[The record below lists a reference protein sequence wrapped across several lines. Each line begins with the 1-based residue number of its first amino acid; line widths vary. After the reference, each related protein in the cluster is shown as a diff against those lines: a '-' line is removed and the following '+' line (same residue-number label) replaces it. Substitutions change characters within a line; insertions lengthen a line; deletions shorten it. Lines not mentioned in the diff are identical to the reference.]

1 MQCCENDKLLTIV
14 VPSYNASK
22 YLDFN
27 LQSFLRPSVPEKL
40 EVIVVDDGSTDDT
53 ARIADAYH
61 EKYPDTVKVIHKEN
75 GGHGS
80 GINAGLRA
88 ASGKYFKV
96 VDADDWVDHEAL
108 ERLLDYIAS
117 FDVAD
122 ANTDIDT
129 DIDTDT
135 AQVQVDAKARARD
148 TAVLVPDVIY
158 NNYYWRLTDETK
170 SPEAYERKAEFTEPF
185 SGVEYRKVYD
195 FESIADQCYVK
206 MHNMTIRTEILREHQ
221 IQIDE
226 HCFYVDMEYILY
238 PMPYVRTIAFLPEF
252 LYQYQIGRQGQSMDP
267 AKMQRNAAQYDH
279 VLASIYA
286 YYDTHCKDIK
296 GPNRKKYID
305 RLISRFYASRIKI
318 LLSMPDAAKRKNEF
332 VAMEETLQRDHADIY
347 AANVNKPIR
356 LLRGSRYMLY
366 PLAVAMMKNANEKT

>member
-1 MQCCENDKLLTIV
+1 MQCCENDKLLSVV

-61 EKYPDTVKVIHKEN
+61 EKYPETIKVIHKEN

-88 ASGKYFKV
+88 ATGKYFKV

-117 FDVAD
+117 FDAAA
-122 ANTDIDT
+122 ANADT
-129 DIDTDT
+129 DIDA
-135 AQVQVDAKARARD
+135 AQVQADVKARARD
-148 TAVLVPDVIY
+148 KAVSCPDVIY
-158 NNYYWRLTDETK
+158 NNYYWRLTDEAK
-170 SPEAYERKAEFTEPF
+170 SPDAYERKTEFTEPF

-195 FESIADQCYVK
+195 FESIADRCYVK
-206 MHNMTIRTEILREHQ
+206 MHNMTIRTDILREHQ
-221 IQIDE
+221 IHIDE
-226 HCFYVDMEYILY
+226 RCYYVDMEYILY
-238 PMPYVRTIAFLPEF
+238 PVPYVETIAFLPEF

-267 AKMQRNAAQYDH
+267 AKMQRNATQYDH

-286 YYDTHCKDIK
+286 YYDAHCRDIEQ
-296 GPNRKKYID
+296 PNRKKYID

-318 LLSMPDAAKRKNEF
+318 LLSMPDASRRKNEF
-332 VAMEETLQRDHADIY
+332 ITMEEVLYRDYPDIY

-356 LLRGSRYMLY
+356 LLRGSKYVLY
-366 PLAVAMMKNANEKT
+366 PLAVAMMQFSSRIS

>member
-14 VPSYNASK
+14 VPSYNAAK

-61 EKYPDTVKVIHKEN
+61 DKYPNTVKVVHKEN

-88 ASGKYFKV
+88 ATGKYFKV

-108 ERLLDYIAS
+108 EKLLGYIAS
-117 FDVAD
+117 FDAAD
-122 ANTDIDT
+122 TGTDT
-129 DIDTDT
+129 DQAHAETKP
-135 AQVQVDAKARARD
+135 AFG
-148 TAVLVPDVIY
+148 PDVIY
-158 NNYYWRLTDETK
+158 NNYYWRLTDEAK
-170 SPEAYERKAEFTEPF
+170 LPDEYDRKAEFKEPF

-221 IQIDE
+221 IRIDE
-226 HCFYVDMEYILY
+226 HCYYVDMEYILY
-238 PMPYVRTIAFLPEF
+238 PMPYVQTIAFLPEF

-286 YYDTHCKDIK
+286 YYDAHCKDIK

-332 VAMEETLQRDHADIY
+332 VAMEETLQRDYADIY

-356 LLRGSRYMLY
+356 LLRGSRYTLY
-366 PLAVAMMKNANEKT
+366 PLAVAMMKASPRIS

>member
-1 MQCCENDKLLTIV
+1 MQCCENDKLLTVV

-27 LQSFLRPSVPEKL
+27 LQSFLQPSVPEKL

-61 EKYPDTVKVIHKEN
+61 EKYPQTIKVIHKEN

-88 ASGKYFKV
+88 ATGKYFKV
-96 VDADDWVDHEAL
+96 VDADDWVDHEVL
-108 ERLLDYIAS
+108 EKLLGYIAS
-117 FDVAD
+117 VNVTD
-122 ANTDIDT
+122 ADT
-129 DIDTDT
+129 DIDI
-135 AQVQVDAKARARD
+135 AQVRADAKVRAQNK
-148 TAVLVPDVIY
+148 AVFVPDVIY
-158 NNYYWRLTDETK
+158 NNYYWRLTDEAK
-170 SPEAYERKAEFTEPF
+170 SPDAYERKAEFTEPF
-185 SGVEYRKVYD
+185 SGVEYHKVYD

-206 MHNMTIRTEILREHQ
+206 MHNMTIRTEILKEHQ
-221 IQIDE
+221 IHIDE

-238 PMPYVRTIAFLPEF
+238 PMPYVQTIAFLPEF

-279 VLASIYA
+279 VLASIFA
-286 YYDTHCKDIK
+286 YYDAHCRDIEQ
-296 GPNRKKYID
+296 PNKKKYID

-318 LLSMPDAAKRKNEF
+318 LLSMPDAAKRKSEF
-332 VAMEETLQRDHADIY
+332 KMLEQNLKREYRDIYDANLNSAIHILRRSGYLFYGAAVVAMKKKLTTQY
-347 AANVNKPIR
+347 
-356 LLRGSRYMLY
+356 S
-366 PLAVAMMKNANEKT
+366 

>member
-1 MQCCENDKLLTIV
+1 M

-27 LQSFLRPSVPEKL
+27 LQSFLQPSVPEKL

-53 ARIADAYH
+53 ALIADAYH
-61 EKYPDTVKVIHKEN
+61 KKYPDTVKVVHKEN

-88 ASGKYFKV
+88 ATGKYFKV

-108 ERLLDYIAS
+108 QRLLDYIAS
-117 FDVAD
+117 FDAAD
-122 ANTDIDT
+122 AEA
-129 DIDTDT
+129 DTDT
-135 AQVQVDAKARARD
+135 DTDLDAAQVHAEAKAKARAQD
-148 TAVLVPDVIY
+148 NAVFVPDVIY
-158 NNYYWRLTDETK
+158 NNYYWRLTDEAK
-170 SPEAYERKAEFTEPF
+170 SPEEYERKAEFKEPF

-195 FESIADQCYVK
+195 FESIADRCYVK
-206 MHNMTIRTEILREHQ
+206 MHNMTIRTEILREYH

-226 HCFYVDMEYILY
+226 HCYYVDMEYILY
-238 PMPYVRTIAFLPEF
+238 PMPYVETIAFLPEF

-286 YYDTHCKDIK
+286 YYDARCRDIK
-296 GPNRKKYID
+296 QPNRKKYID

-318 LLSMPDAAKRKNEF
+318 LLSMPDASSRRKEF
-332 VAMEETLQRDHADIY
+332 ITMEETLHREYTDIY
-347 AANVNKPIR
+347 VANVNKPIR
-356 LLRGSRYMLY
+356 LLRDSKYVLY
-366 PLAVAMMKNANEKT
+366 PLALRMMKMRPQIS

>member
-1 MQCCENDKLLTIV
+1 MQCCENDKLLTVV

-27 LQSFLRPSVPEKL
+27 LQSFLIPSVPEKL

-61 EKYPDTVKVIHKEN
+61 EKYPETIRVIHKEN

-80 GINAGLRA
+80 GINAGLKA
-88 ASGKYFKV
+88 ATGKYFKV

-122 ANTDIDT
+122 TI
-129 DIDTDT
+129 IDT
-135 AQVQVDAKARARD
+135 AQVQAEAKVRTKDKAIF
-148 TAVLVPDVIY
+148 VPDVIH
-158 NNYYWRLTDETK
+158 NNYYWRLTDEAK
-170 SPEAYERKAEFTEPF
+170 SPEEYERKAEFKEPF
-185 SGVEYRKVYD
+185 PGVEYHKVYD
-195 FESIADQCYVK
+195 FESIADRCYVK
-206 MHNMTIRTEILREHQ
+206 MHNMTIRTEILRKHQ
-221 IQIDE
+221 IHIDE
-226 HCFYVDMEYILY
+226 HCYYVDMEYIFF
-238 PMPYVRTIAFLPEF
+238 PMPYVETIAFLPEF

-279 VLASIYA
+279 VLTSIYA
-286 YYDTHCKDIK
+286 YYDAHCRDIK
-296 GPNRKKYID
+296 QPKRRKYID

-318 LLSMPDAAKRKNEF
+318 LLSMPDAVNRKDEF
-332 VAMEETLQRDHADIY
+332 ITMEEILRRDYVDIY
-347 AANVNKPIR
+347 AANVNPAIR
-356 LLRGSRYMLY
+356 LLRGSKYALY
-366 PLAVAMMKNANEKT
+366 PLAVARMKASLRIT

>member
-1 MQCCENDKLLTIV
+1 MQCCENDKLLSVV

-61 EKYPDTVKVIHKEN
+61 EKYPETIKVIHKEN

-88 ASGKYFKV
+88 ATGKYFKL

-117 FDVAD
+117 FDAAA
-122 ANTDIDT
+122 ANADT
-129 DIDTDT
+129 DIDA
-135 AQVQVDAKARARD
+135 AQVQADVKARARNK
-148 TAVLVPDVIY
+148 AVYCPDVIY
-158 NNYYWRLTDETK
+158 NNYYWRLTDEAK
-170 SPEAYERKAEFTEPF
+170 SPDAYERKTEFTEPF

-195 FESIADQCYVK
+195 FESIADRCYVK
-206 MHNMTIRTEILREHQ
+206 MHNMTIRTDILREHQ

-226 HCFYVDMEYILY
+226 HCYYVDMEYILY
-238 PMPYVRTIAFLPEF
+238 PMPYVETIAFLPEF

-267 AKMQRNAAQYDH
+267 AKMQRNATQYDH

-286 YYDTHCKDIK
+286 YYDAHCREIK
-296 GPNRKKYID
+296 QPNRKKYID

-318 LLSMPDAAKRKNEF
+318 LLSMPDASRRKNEF
-332 VAMEETLQRDHADIY
+332 ITMEEVLYRDYPDIY

-356 LLRGSRYMLY
+356 LLRGSKYVLY
-366 PLAVAMMKNANEKT
+366 PLAVAMMQFSSRIS

>member
-27 LQSFLRPSVPEKL
+27 LQSFLQPSVPEKL

-53 ARIADAYH
+53 AWIADAYLA
-61 EKYPDTVKVIHKEN
+61 KYPDTIKVIHKEN

-88 ASGKYFKV
+88 ATGKYFKV

-117 FDVAD
+117 FDAAD
-122 ANTDIDT
+122 AEV
-129 DIDTDT
+129 DTDT
-135 AQVQVDAKARARD
+135 DLDTAWGQAEAKAKARAKS
-148 TAVLVPDVIY
+148 ASGPDVIY
-158 NNYYWRLTDETK
+158 NNYYWCLTDEAK
-170 SPEAYERKAEFTEPF
+170 SPEEYERKAEFKEPF

-206 MHNMTIRTEILREHQ
+206 MHNMTIRTDILREHQ
-221 IQIDE
+221 IKIDE

-238 PMPYVRTIAFLPEF
+238 PMPYVQTIAFLPEF
-252 LYQYQIGRQGQSMDP
+252 LYQYQIGRRGQSMDP

-286 YYDTHCKDIK
+286 YYDAHCKDIK

-332 VAMEETLQRDHADIY
+332 VAMEDTLQRDHADIY
-347 AANVNKPIR
+347 AANVNKAIR
-356 LLRGSRYMLY
+356 LLRGSRYALY
-366 PLAVAMMKNANEKT
+366 PLSVAMMKASPRIS

>member
-1 MQCCENDKLLTIV
+1 MQCCENDKLLTVV

-27 LQSFLRPSVPEKL
+27 LQSFLCQSVPERL

-61 EKYPDTVKVIHKEN
+61 EKYLETIKVIHKEN

-88 ASGKYFKV
+88 ATGKYFKV

-117 FDVAD
+117 FDAAAVNA
-122 ANTDIDT
+122 DT
-129 DIDTDT
+129 DIDT
-135 AQVQVDAKARARD
+135 AKVQSDAKARIRD
-148 TAVLVPDVIY
+148 KAVLVPDVIF
-158 NNYYWRLTDETK
+158 NNYYWRLTDEVK
-170 SPEAYERKAEFTEPF
+170 SPDAYERKAEFTEPF
-185 SGVEYRKVYD
+185 TGVEYHKVYD
-195 FESIADQCYVK
+195 FESIAGRCYVK
-206 MHNMTIRTEILREHQ
+206 MHNMTIRTDILREHQ
-221 IQIDE
+221 IKIDE
-226 HCFYVDMEYILY
+226 HCYYVDMEYILY
-238 PMPYVRTIAFLPEF
+238 PMPYVETIAFLPEF

-286 YYDTHCKDIK
+286 YYDAHCRDINQ
-296 GPNRKKYID
+296 PNRKKYID

-318 LLSMPDAAKRKNEF
+318 LLSMPDAAKRKSEF
-332 VAMEETLQRDHADIY
+332 MMMEEALHRDYDDIY

-356 LLRGSRYMLY
+356 LLRGSKYVLY
-366 PLAVAMMKNANEKT
+366 PLAVAMMKASPGIS

>member
-27 LQSFLRPSVPEKL
+27 LQSFLCPSEPEKL
-40 EVIVVDDGSTDDT
+40 EVIVVNDGSTDDT

-61 EKYPDTVKVIHKEN
+61 EKYPDTIKVIHKEN

-88 ASGKYFKV
+88 ATGKYFKV

-117 FDVAD
+117 FDATE
-122 ANTDIDT
+122 AEADT
-129 DIDTDT
+129 DLVT
-135 AQVQVDAKARARD
+135 AQVQAEAKAKARDKA
-148 TAVLVPDVIY
+148 ASGPDVIY
-158 NNYYWRLTDETK
+158 NNYYWRLTDEAK
-170 SPEAYERKAEFTEPF
+170 SPEEYERKAEFNEPF

-221 IQIDE
+221 ILIDE
-226 HCFYVDMEYILY
+226 YCFYVDMEYILY
-238 PMPYVRTIAFLPEF
+238 PMPYVQTIAFLPEF

-286 YYDTHCKDIK
+286 YYDAHCRDIK

-332 VAMEETLQRDHADIY
+332 IAMEETLQRDHADIY

>member
-1 MQCCENDKLLTIV
+1 MQCCENDKLLSVV

-61 EKYPDTVKVIHKEN
+61 EKYPETIKVIHKEN
-75 GGHGS
+75 DGHGS

-88 ASGKYFKV
+88 ATGKYFKV

-108 ERLLDYIAS
+108 EKLLDYIAS
-117 FDVAD
+117 FDAANAD
-122 ANTDIDT
+122 TDSDIDT
-129 DIDTDT
+129 
-135 AQVQVDAKARARD
+135 VQDRADAKARARD
-148 TAVLVPDVIY
+148 KAVSCPDVIY
-158 NNYYWRLTDETK
+158 NNYYWRLTDEAK
-170 SPEAYERKAEFTEPF
+170 LPDAYERKTEFTEPF

-195 FESIADQCYVK
+195 FESIADRCYVK
-206 MHNMTIRTEILREHQ
+206 MHNMTIRTDILRKHQ
-221 IQIDE
+221 IHIDE
-226 HCFYVDMEYILY
+226 RCYYVDMEYILY
-238 PMPYVRTIAFLPEF
+238 PVPYVETIAFLPEF

-267 AKMQRNAAQYDH
+267 AKMQRNATQYDH

-286 YYDTHCKDIK
+286 YYDAHCREIK
-296 GPNRKKYID
+296 QPNRKKYID

-318 LLSMPDAAKRKNEF
+318 LLSMPDASRRKNEF
-332 VAMEETLQRDHADIY
+332 ITMEEVLYRDYPDIY

-356 LLRGSRYMLY
+356 LLRGSKYVLY
-366 PLAVAMMKNANEKT
+366 PLAVAMMQFSSRIS

>member
-1 MQCCENDKLLTIV
+1 MQCCENDKLLTVV

-27 LQSFLRPSVPEKL
+27 LRSFLEPSVPEKL

-61 EKYPDTVKVIHKEN
+61 EKYPDTIKVVHKEN

-80 GINAGLRA
+80 GINAGLKA
-88 ASGKYFKV
+88 ATGKYFKV

-122 ANTDIDT
+122 TVI
-129 DIDTDT
+129 DT
-135 AQVQVDAKARARD
+135 AQVQAEAKVRTKD
-148 TAVLVPDVIY
+148 KVIFVPDVIY
-158 NNYYWRLTDETK
+158 NNYYWRLTDEEK
-170 SPEAYERKAEFTEPF
+170 SPNEYERKVEFTEPF

-195 FESIADQCYVK
+195 FEDIADRCYVK
-206 MHNMTIRTEILREHQ
+206 MHNMTIRTSILREHQ
-221 IQIDE
+221 IHIDE

-238 PMPYVRTIAFLPEF
+238 PMPYVETIAFLPEF

-267 AKMQRNAAQYDH
+267 SKMQRNAAQYDH
-279 VLASIYA
+279 VLTSIYV
-286 YYDTHCKDIK
+286 YYDAHCRDIK
-296 GPNRKKYID
+296 QPNQRKYID

-318 LLSMPDAAKRKNEF
+318 LLSMPDAGNRKHEL
-332 VAMEETLQRDHADIY
+332 VMMDQTLKHDYRDIY
-347 AANVNKPIR
+347 DANLNPAIRILRRSGYLFYGAAVI
-356 LLRGSRYMLY
+356 
-366 PLAVAMMKNANEKT
+366 AMKKKLTTQYS

>member
-27 LQSFLRPSVPEKL
+27 LQSFLCPSEPEKL
-40 EVIVVDDGSTDDT
+40 EVIVVNDGSTDDT

-61 EKYPDTVKVIHKEN
+61 EKYPDTIKVIHKEN

-88 ASGKYFKV
+88 ATGKYFKV

-117 FDVAD
+117 FDATE
-122 ANTDIDT
+122 AEADT
-129 DIDTDT
+129 DLVT
-135 AQVQVDAKARARD
+135 AQVQAEAKAKARDKA
-148 TAVLVPDVIY
+148 ASGPDVIY
-158 NNYYWRLTDETK
+158 NNYYWRLTDEAK
-170 SPEAYERKAEFTEPF
+170 SPEEYERKAEFNEPF

-221 IQIDE
+221 ILIDE
-226 HCFYVDMEYILY
+226 YCFYVDMEYILY
-238 PMPYVRTIAFLPEF
+238 PMPYVQTIAFLPEF

-286 YYDTHCKDIK
+286 YYDAHCKDIK

-332 VAMEETLQRDHADIY
+332 IAMEETLQRDHADIY

-356 LLRGSRYMLY
+356 LLRGSKYMLY
-366 PLAVAMMKNANEKT
+366 PLAAAMMKNANEKT

>member
-27 LQSFLRPSVPEKL
+27 LQSFLCPSVPEKL

-61 EKYPDTVKVIHKEN
+61 EKYPDTVKVVHKEN

-88 ASGKYFKV
+88 ATGKYFKV

-108 ERLLDYIAS
+108 KRLLDYIAS
-117 FDVAD
+117 FDAAD
-122 ANTDIDT
+122 VNMDT
-129 DIDTDT
+129 DTDT
-135 AQVQVDAKARARD
+135 AHAEAKPASG
-148 TAVLVPDVIY
+148 PDVIY
-158 NNYYWRLTDETK
+158 NNYYWRLTDEAK
-170 SPEAYERKAEFTEPF
+170 SPEEYERKAEFNEPF

-206 MHNMTIRTEILREHQ
+206 MHNMTIRTDILRERQ

-238 PMPYVRTIAFLPEF
+238 PMPYVQTIAFLPEF

-286 YYDTHCKDIK
+286 YYDTHCREINL
-296 GPNRKKYID
+296 PNRKKYID

-332 VAMEETLQRDHADIY
+332 IAMEETLQRDYADIY

>member
-40 EVIVVDDGSTDDT
+40 EVIVVDDGSKDDT

-61 EKYPDTVKVIHKEN
+61 AKYPDTIKVIHKEN

-117 FDVAD
+117 FDAAD
-122 ANTDIDT
+122 ANT

-135 AQVQVDAKARARD
+135 AQVQVDAKARAQD
-148 TAVLVPDVIY
+148 NAVFVPDVIY

-170 SPEAYERKAEFTEPF
+170 SPEEYERKAEFKEPF

-195 FESIADQCYVK
+195 FESIADRCYVK
-206 MHNMTIRTEILREHQ
+206 MHNMTIRTEILRDHQ

-226 HCFYVDMEYILY
+226 HCYYVDMEYILF
-238 PMPYVRTIAFLPEF
+238 PMPYVQSIAFLPEF

-286 YYDTHCKDIK
+286 YYDAHCKDIK

-332 VAMEETLQRDHADIY
+332 IAMEEMLQREYADIY

-356 LLRGSRYMLY
+356 LLRGSKYVLY
-366 PLAVAMMKNANEKT
+366 PLAVATMKFSPRIS

>member
-1 MQCCENDKLLTIV
+1 MQCCENNKLLTVV

-27 LQSFLRPSVPEKL
+27 LQSFLVPSVPEKL

-61 EKYPDTVKVIHKEN
+61 EKYPDTIKVVHKEN

-80 GINAGLRA
+80 GINAGLKA
-88 ASGKYFKV
+88 ATGKYFKV

-108 ERLLDYIAS
+108 ERLLGYIAS
-117 FDVAD
+117 FDAAD
-122 ANTDIDT
+122 AEA
-129 DIDTDT
+129 DT
-135 AQVQVDAKARARD
+135 AQVQAEAKAKARAKS
-148 TAVLVPDVIY
+148 ASGPDVIY

-170 SPEAYERKAEFTEPF
+170 SPEEYERKAEFKEPF

-195 FESIADQCYVK
+195 FEAIADQCYVK
-206 MHNMTIRTEILREHQ
+206 MHNMTIRTDILREHQ

-226 HCFYVDMEYILY
+226 HCYYVDMEYILY
-238 PMPYVRTIAFLPEF
+238 PMPYVQTIAFLPEF

-279 VLASIYA
+279 VLTSIYA
-286 YYDTHCKDIK
+286 YYDAHCRDIK
-296 GPNRKKYID
+296 QPKRRKYID

-318 LLSMPDAAKRKNEF
+318 LLSMPDAVNRKDEF
-332 VAMEETLQRDHADIY
+332 ITMEEILRRDYVDIY
-347 AANVNKPIR
+347 AANVNPAIR
-356 LLRGSRYMLY
+356 LLRGSKYALY
-366 PLAVAMMKNANEKT
+366 PLAVAMMKASPQIS

>member
-1 MQCCENDKLLTIV
+1 MQCCENDKLLTVV

-27 LQSFLRPSVPEKL
+27 LQSFLCPSVPERL

-61 EKYPDTVKVIHKEN
+61 EKYPDIVKVIHKEN

-80 GINAGLRA
+80 GINAALRA
-88 ASGKYFKV
+88 ATGKYFKV

-108 ERLLDYIAS
+108 EKLLGYIAS
-117 FDVAD
+117 FDA
-122 ANTDIDT
+122 T
-129 DIDTDT
+129 DTDT
-135 AQVQVDAKARARD
+135 DAAQADAKAASG
-148 TAVLVPDVIY
+148 PDVVY
-158 NNYYWRLTDETK
+158 NNYYWRLTDEAK
-170 SPEAYERKAEFTEPF
+170 SPDAYERKTEFTEPF

-195 FESIADQCYVK
+195 FESIADRCYVK
-206 MHNMTIRTEILREHQ
+206 MHNMTIRTDILREHQ
-221 IQIDE
+221 IHIDE

-279 VLASIYA
+279 VLASICA
-286 YYDTHCKDIK
+286 YYDAHCRDIEQ
-296 GPNRKKYID
+296 PNRKKYID

-318 LLSMPDAAKRKNEF
+318 LLSMPDASRRKNEF
-332 VAMEETLQRDHADIY
+332 IAMEEALHRDYDDIY

-356 LLRGSRYMLY
+356 LLRGSKYVLY
-366 PLAVAMMKNANEKT
+366 PLAVAMMKASPGIL

>member
-27 LQSFLRPSVPEKL
+27 LQSFLCPSEPEKL

-61 EKYPDTVKVIHKEN
+61 EKYPDTIKVIHKEN

-88 ASGKYFKV
+88 ATGKYFKV

-117 FDVAD
+117 FDATE
-122 ANTDIDT
+122 AEADT
-129 DIDTDT
+129 DLDT
-135 AQVQVDAKARARD
+135 AQVQAEAKAKARDKA
-148 TAVLVPDVIY
+148 ASGPDVIY
-158 NNYYWRLTDETK
+158 NNYYWRLTDEAK
-170 SPEAYERKAEFTEPF
+170 SPEEYERKAEFTEPF

-226 HCFYVDMEYILY
+226 QCFYVDMEYILY
-238 PMPYVRTIAFLPEF
+238 PMPYVQTIAFLPEF

-267 AKMQRNAAQYDH
+267 VKMQRNATQYDH

-286 YYDTHCKDIK
+286 YYDVHCREIK
-296 GPNRKKYID
+296 QPNRKKYID

-332 VAMEETLQRDHADIY
+332 MAMEETLQRDHVDIY
-347 AANVNKPIR
+347 AANVNKAIR

-366 PLAVAMMKNANEKT
+366 PLAVTMMKNANEKT

>member
-1 MQCCENDKLLTIV
+1 MQCCENDKLLSVV

-61 EKYPDTVKVIHKEN
+61 EKYPETIKVIHKEN

-88 ASGKYFKV
+88 ATGKYFKV

-117 FDVAD
+117 FDAVA
-122 ANTDIDT
+122 ANADT
-129 DIDTDT
+129 DIDA
-135 AQVQVDAKARARD
+135 AQVQADVKARARD
-148 TAVLVPDVIY
+148 KAVSCPDVIY
-158 NNYYWRLTDETK
+158 NNYYWRLTDEAK
-170 SPEAYERKAEFTEPF
+170 SPDAYERKTEFTEPF

-195 FESIADQCYVK
+195 FESIADRCYVK
-206 MHNMTIRTEILREHQ
+206 MHNMTIRTDILREHQ
-221 IQIDE
+221 IHIDE
-226 HCFYVDMEYILY
+226 RCYYVDMEYILY
-238 PMPYVRTIAFLPEF
+238 PVPYVETITFLPEF

-267 AKMQRNAAQYDH
+267 AKMQRNATQYDH

-286 YYDTHCKDIK
+286 YYDAHCREIK
-296 GPNRKKYID
+296 QPNRKKYID

-318 LLSMPDAAKRKNEF
+318 LLSMPDAAKRKKEF
-332 VAMEETLQRDHADIY
+332 KAMEEVLYRDYPDIY

-356 LLRGSRYMLY
+356 LLRGSKYVLY
-366 PLAVAMMKNANEKT
+366 PLAVATMKFSPRIS

>member
-27 LQSFLRPSVPEKL
+27 LQSFLCPSVPEKL

-61 EKYPDTVKVIHKEN
+61 EKYPDTIKVIHKEN

-88 ASGKYFKV
+88 ATGKYFKV
-96 VDADDWVDHEAL
+96 VDADDWVDHGAL
-108 ERLLDYIAS
+108 EKLLGYIAF
-117 FDVAD
+117 FDAAD
-122 ANTDIDT
+122 A
-129 DIDTDT
+129 DTDT
-135 AQVQVDAKARARD
+135 AQAHAEAKS
-148 TAVLVPDVIY
+148 VSGPDVIY
-158 NNYYWRLTDETK
+158 NNYYWRLTDEVK
-170 SPEAYERKAEFTEPF
+170 SPEEYERKAEFKEPF

-206 MHNMTIRTEILREHQ
+206 MHNMTIRTEILRDHQ

-238 PMPYVRTIAFLPEF
+238 PMPYVQTIAFLPEF

-267 AKMQRNAAQYDH
+267 VKMQRNAAQYDH

-286 YYDTHCKDIK
+286 YYDAHCGDIEQ
-296 GPNRKKYID
+296 PNRKKYID

-318 LLSMPDAAKRKNEF
+318 LLSMPDAADRKNEF
-332 VAMEETLQRDHADIY
+332 VMMEHTLKSDYRDIY
-347 AANVNKPIR
+347 DANLNAAIR
-356 LLRGSRYMLY
+356 ILRISRYLFY
-366 PLAVAMMKNANEKT
+366 GAAVKAMKKKLTTQYS

>member
-22 YLDFN
+22 YMDFN
-27 LQSFLRPSVPEKL
+27 LQSFLQPSVPEIL

-61 EKYPDTVKVIHKEN
+61 EKYPDIVKVVHKEN

-88 ASGKYFKV
+88 ATGKYFKV

-117 FDVAD
+117 FDA
-122 ANTDIDT
+122 
-129 DIDTDT
+129 TDT
-135 AQVQVDAKARARD
+135 AADTDLDLDTDQVQAEAKARAQD
-148 TAVLVPDVIY
+148 NAVFVPDVIY
-158 NNYYWRLTDETK
+158 NNYYWRLTDEAK
-170 SPEAYERKAEFTEPF
+170 SPEEYERKAEFTEPF

-238 PMPYVRTIAFLPEF
+238 PMPYVQTIAFLPEF

-267 AKMQRNAAQYDH
+267 VKMQRNAAQYDH

-286 YYDTHCKDIK
+286 YYDAHCKDIK

-347 AANVNKPIR
+347 AANVNKAIR
-356 LLRGSRYMLY
+356 LLRGSRYALY

>member
-61 EKYPDTVKVIHKEN
+61 EKYPETIKVIHKEN

-88 ASGKYFKV
+88 ATGKYFKV

-108 ERLLDYIAS
+108 EKLLNYIAS
-117 FDVAD
+117 FDAANAD
-122 ANTDIDT
+122 TDSDIDT
-129 DIDTDT
+129 
-135 AQVQVDAKARARD
+135 VQDRADAKARARD
-148 TAVLVPDVIY
+148 KAVSCPDVIY
-158 NNYYWRLTDETK
+158 NNYYWRLTDEAK
-170 SPEAYERKAEFTEPF
+170 SPDAYERKTEFTEPF

-195 FESIADQCYVK
+195 FESIADRCYVK
-206 MHNMTIRTEILREHQ
+206 MHNMTIRTDILREHQ
-221 IQIDE
+221 IHIDE
-226 HCFYVDMEYILY
+226 RCYYVDMEYILY
-238 PMPYVRTIAFLPEF
+238 PVPYVETIAFLPEF

-267 AKMQRNAAQYDH
+267 AKMQRNATQYDH

-286 YYDTHCKDIK
+286 YYDAHCREIK
-296 GPNRKKYID
+296 QPNRKKYID

-318 LLSMPDAAKRKNEF
+318 LLSMPDASRRKNEF
-332 VAMEETLQRDHADIY
+332 ITMEEVLYRDYPDIY

-356 LLRGSRYMLY
+356 LLRGSKYVLY
-366 PLAVAMMKNANEKT
+366 PLAVAMMQFSSRIS

>member
-1 MQCCENDKLLTIV
+1 MQCCENDKLLSVV

-61 EKYPDTVKVIHKEN
+61 EKYPETIKVIHKEN

-88 ASGKYFKV
+88 ATGKYFKV

-117 FDVAD
+117 FDAAA
-122 ANTDIDT
+122 ANADT
-129 DIDTDT
+129 DIDA
-135 AQVQVDAKARARD
+135 AQVQADVKARARD
-148 TAVLVPDVIY
+148 KAVSCPDVIY
-158 NNYYWRLTDETK
+158 NNYYWRLTDEAK
-170 SPEAYERKAEFTEPF
+170 SPDAYERKTEFTEPF

-195 FESIADQCYVK
+195 FESIADRCYVK
-206 MHNMTIRTEILREHQ
+206 MHNMTIRTDILREHQ
-221 IQIDE
+221 IHIDE
-226 HCFYVDMEYILY
+226 RCYYVDMEYILY
-238 PMPYVRTIAFLPEF
+238 PVPYVETIAFLPEF

-267 AKMQRNAAQYDH
+267 AKMQRNATQYDH

-286 YYDTHCKDIK
+286 YYDAHCREIK
-296 GPNRKKYID
+296 QPNRKKYID

-318 LLSMPDAAKRKNEF
+318 LLSMPDASRRKNEF
-332 VAMEETLQRDHADIY
+332 ITMEEVLYRDYPDIY

-356 LLRGSRYMLY
+356 LLRGSKYVLY
-366 PLAVAMMKNANEKT
+366 PLAVAMMQFSSRIS

>member
-22 YLDFN
+22 YLNFN
-27 LQSFLRPSVPEKL
+27 LQSFLQPSVPEKL

-61 EKYPDTVKVIHKEN
+61 EKYPDIVKVVHKEN

-88 ASGKYFKV
+88 ATGKYFKV

-117 FDVAD
+117 FDATAVNA
-122 ANTDIDT
+122 DT
-129 DIDTDT
+129 DIDT
-135 AQVQVDAKARARD
+135 AQVRADAKARIRD
-148 TAVLVPDVIY
+148 KAVLVPDVIY
-158 NNYYWRLTDETK
+158 NNYYWRLTDEAK
-170 SPEAYERKAEFTEPF
+170 SPEEYERKAEFKEPF
-185 SGVEYRKVYD
+185 LGVEYRKVYD
-195 FESIADQCYVK
+195 FESIANRCYVK
-206 MHNMTIRTEILREHQ
+206 MHNMTIRTDILREHQ

-226 HCFYVDMEYILY
+226 HCYYVDMEYILY
-238 PMPYVRTIAFLPEF
+238 SMPYVETIAFLPEF

-286 YYDTHCKDIK
+286 YYDAHCRDIEQ
-296 GPNRKKYID
+296 PNRKKYID

-318 LLSMPDAAKRKNEF
+318 LLNMPDASRRKNEF
-332 VAMEETLQRDHADIY
+332 IAMEEVLHRDYADIY
-347 AANVNKPIR
+347 AANINKPIR
-356 LLRGSRYMLY
+356 LLRGSRYVLY
-366 PLAVAMMKNANEKT
+366 QLAVVMMKASPRIS

>member
-1 MQCCENDKLLTIV
+1 MQCCENDKLLSVV

-61 EKYPDTVKVIHKEN
+61 EKYPETIKVIHKEN

-88 ASGKYFKV
+88 ATGKYFKV

-117 FDVAD
+117 FDAAA
-122 ANTDIDT
+122 ANADT
-129 DIDTDT
+129 DIDA
-135 AQVQVDAKARARD
+135 AQVQADVKARARD
-148 TAVLVPDVIY
+148 KAVSCPDVIY
-158 NNYYWRLTDETK
+158 NNYYWRLTDEAK
-170 SPEAYERKAEFTEPF
+170 SPDAYERKTEFTEPF

-195 FESIADQCYVK
+195 FESIADRCYVK
-206 MHNMTIRTEILREHQ
+206 MHNMTIRTDILREHQ
-221 IQIDE
+221 IHIDE
-226 HCFYVDMEYILY
+226 RCYYVDMEYILY
-238 PMPYVRTIAFLPEF
+238 PVPYVETIAFLPEF

-267 AKMQRNAAQYDH
+267 AKMQRNATQYDH

-286 YYDTHCKDIK
+286 YFDAHCREIK
-296 GPNRKKYID
+296 QPNRKKYID

-318 LLSMPDAAKRKNEF
+318 LLSMPDASRRKNEF
-332 VAMEETLQRDHADIY
+332 ITMEEVLYRDYPDIY

-356 LLRGSRYMLY
+356 LLRGSKYVLY
-366 PLAVAMMKNANEKT
+366 PLAVAMMQFSSRIS

>member
-1 MQCCENDKLLTIV
+1 MQCCENDKLLSVV

-61 EKYPDTVKVIHKEN
+61 EKYPETIKVIHKEN

-88 ASGKYFKV
+88 ATGKYFKV

-117 FDVAD
+117 FDAAA
-122 ANTDIDT
+122 ANADT
-129 DIDTDT
+129 DIDA
-135 AQVQVDAKARARD
+135 AQVQADVKARARD
-148 TAVLVPDVIY
+148 KAVSCPDVIY
-158 NNYYWRLTDETK
+158 NNYYWRLTDEAK
-170 SPEAYERKAEFTEPF
+170 SPDAYERNTEFTEPF

-195 FESIADQCYVK
+195 FESIADRCYVK
-206 MHNMTIRTEILREHQ
+206 MHNMTIRTDILREHQ
-221 IQIDE
+221 IHIDE
-226 HCFYVDMEYILY
+226 RCYYVDMEYILY
-238 PMPYVRTIAFLPEF
+238 PVPYVETIAFLPEF

-267 AKMQRNAAQYDH
+267 AKMQRNATQYDH

-286 YYDTHCKDIK
+286 YYDAHCREIK
-296 GPNRKKYID
+296 QPNRKKYID

-318 LLSMPDAAKRKNEF
+318 LLSMPDASRRKNEF
-332 VAMEETLQRDHADIY
+332 ITMEEVLYRDYPDIY

-356 LLRGSRYMLY
+356 LLRGSKYVLY
-366 PLAVAMMKNANEKT
+366 PLAVAMMQFSSRIS

>member
-1 MQCCENDKLLTIV
+1 MQCCENDKLLSVV

-61 EKYPDTVKVIHKEN
+61 EKYPETIKVIHKEN

-88 ASGKYFKV
+88 ATGKYFKV

-117 FDVAD
+117 FDAAA
-122 ANTDIDT
+122 ANADT
-129 DIDTDT
+129 DIDA
-135 AQVQVDAKARARD
+135 AQVQADVKARARD
-148 TAVLVPDVIY
+148 KAVSCPDVIY
-158 NNYYWRLTDETK
+158 NNYYWRLTDEAK
-170 SPEAYERKAEFTEPF
+170 SPDAYERKTEFTEPF

-195 FESIADQCYVK
+195 FESIADRCYVK
-206 MHNMTIRTEILREHQ
+206 MHNMTIRTDILREHQ
-221 IQIDE
+221 IHIDE
-226 HCFYVDMEYILY
+226 RCYYVDMEYILY
-238 PMPYVRTIAFLPEF
+238 PVPYVETIAFLPEF
-252 LYQYQIGRQGQSMDP
+252 LYQYQIGRQGQSMNP
-267 AKMQRNAAQYDH
+267 AKMQRNATQYDH

-286 YYDTHCKDIK
+286 YYDAHCREIK
-296 GPNRKKYID
+296 QPNRKKYID

-318 LLSMPDAAKRKNEF
+318 LLSMPDASRRKNEF
-332 VAMEETLQRDHADIY
+332 ITMEEVLYRDYPDIY

-356 LLRGSRYMLY
+356 LLRGSKYVLY
-366 PLAVAMMKNANEKT
+366 PLAVAMMQFSSRIS

>member
-1 MQCCENDKLLTIV
+1 MHCCENDKLLTIV

-61 EKYPDTVKVIHKEN
+61 EKYPDTIKVIHKEN

-88 ASGKYFKV
+88 ATGKYFKV
-96 VDADDWVDHEAL
+96 VDADDWVEHEAL

-117 FDVAD
+117 FDA
-122 ANTDIDT
+122 ANAEADT
-129 DIDTDT
+129 DLDS
-135 AQVQVDAKARARD
+135 AQVQAEAKARDKA
-148 TAVLVPDVIY
+148 ASGPDVIY
-158 NNYYWRLTDETK
+158 NNYYWRLTDEAK
-170 SPEAYERKAEFTEPF
+170 SPDEYERKAEFKEPF
-185 SGVEYRKVYD
+185 SGVEYHKVYD

-221 IQIDE
+221 IHIDE
-226 HCFYVDMEYILY
+226 HCYYVDMEYILY
-238 PMPYVRTIAFLPEF
+238 PMPYVQTIAFLPEF

-267 AKMQRNAAQYDH
+267 AKMQRNATQYDH

-286 YYDTHCKDIK
+286 YYDAHCKDIK

-318 LLSMPDAAKRKNEF
+318 LLSMPDAAARKNEF
-332 VAMEETLQRDHADIY
+332 IAMEETLQRDHVDIY
-347 AANVNKPIR
+347 AANVNKAIR

-366 PLAVAMMKNANEKT
+366 PLAVTMMKNANEKT

>member
-1 MQCCENDKLLTIV
+1 MQCCENDKLLSVV

-61 EKYPDTVKVIHKEN
+61 EKYPETIKVIHKEN

-88 ASGKYFKV
+88 ATGKYFKV

-117 FDVAD
+117 FDAAA
-122 ANTDIDT
+122 ANADT
-129 DIDTDT
+129 DIDA
-135 AQVQVDAKARARD
+135 AQVQADVKARARD
-148 TAVLVPDVIY
+148 KAVSCPDVIY
-158 NNYYWRLTDETK
+158 NNYYWRLTDEAK
-170 SPEAYERKAEFTEPF
+170 SPDAYERKTEFTEPF

-195 FESIADQCYVK
+195 FESIADRCYVK
-206 MHNMTIRTEILREHQ
+206 MHNMTIRTDIFREHQ
-221 IQIDE
+221 IHIDE
-226 HCFYVDMEYILY
+226 RCYYVDMEYILY
-238 PMPYVRTIAFLPEF
+238 PVPYVETIAFLPEF
-252 LYQYQIGRQGQSMDP
+252 LYQYQIGRLGQSMDP
-267 AKMQRNAAQYDH
+267 AKMQRNATQYDH

-286 YYDTHCKDIK
+286 YYDAHCREIK
-296 GPNRKKYID
+296 QPNRKKYID

-318 LLSMPDAAKRKNEF
+318 LLSMPDASRRKNEF
-332 VAMEETLQRDHADIY
+332 ITMEEVLYRDYPDIY

-356 LLRGSRYMLY
+356 LLRGSKYVLY
-366 PLAVAMMKNANEKT
+366 PLAVAMMKASPRIS

>member
-1 MQCCENDKLLTIV
+1 MQCCENDKLLSVV

-61 EKYPDTVKVIHKEN
+61 EKYPETIKVIHKEN
-75 GGHGS
+75 DGHGS

-88 ASGKYFKV
+88 ATGKYFKV

-108 ERLLDYIAS
+108 EKLLDYIAS
-117 FDVAD
+117 FDAANAD
-122 ANTDIDT
+122 TDSDIDT
-129 DIDTDT
+129 
-135 AQVQVDAKARARD
+135 VQDRADAKARARD
-148 TAVLVPDVIY
+148 KAVSCPDVIY
-158 NNYYWRLTDETK
+158 NNYYWRLTDEAK
-170 SPEAYERKAEFTEPF
+170 LPDAYERKTEFTEPF

-195 FESIADQCYVK
+195 FESIADRCYVK
-206 MHNMTIRTEILREHQ
+206 MHNMTIRTDILRKHQ
-221 IQIDE
+221 IHIDE
-226 HCFYVDMEYILY
+226 RCYYVDMEYILY
-238 PMPYVRTIAFLPEF
+238 PVPYVETIAFLPEF

-267 AKMQRNAAQYDH
+267 AKMQRNATQYDH

-286 YYDTHCKDIK
+286 YYDAHCREIK
-296 GPNRKKYID
+296 QPNRKKYID

-318 LLSMPDAAKRKNEF
+318 LLSLPDASRRKNEF
-332 VAMEETLQRDHADIY
+332 ITMEEVLYRDYPDIY

-356 LLRGSRYMLY
+356 LLRGSKYVLY
-366 PLAVAMMKNANEKT
+366 PLAVAMMQFSSRIS

>member
-1 MQCCENDKLLTIV
+1 MQCCVNDKLLTIV

-27 LQSFLRPSVPEKL
+27 LQSFLLPSVPEKL

-61 EKYPDTVKVIHKEN
+61 EKYPDIIKVIHKEN

-88 ASGKYFKV
+88 AMGKYFKV

-108 ERLLDYIAS
+108 KRLLDYIAS
-117 FDVAD
+117 FDA
-122 ANTDIDT
+122 A
-129 DIDTDT
+129 DTDT
-135 AQVQVDAKARARD
+135 AEAKDASG
-148 TAVLVPDVIY
+148 PDVIY
-158 NNYYWRLTDETK
+158 NNYYWRLTDEAK
-170 SPEAYERKAEFTEPF
+170 SPKEYERKAEFKEPF

-195 FESIADQCYVK
+195 FESIADRCYVK

-226 HCFYVDMEYILY
+226 HCYYVDMEYILY
-238 PMPYVRTIAFLPEF
+238 PMPYVQTIAFLPEF
-252 LYQYQIGRQGQSMDP
+252 LYQYQIGRQGQSMDL

-286 YYDTHCKDIK
+286 YYDAHCKDIK

-347 AANVNKPIR
+347 AANVNKAIR

>member
-22 YLDFN
+22 YWDFN

-53 ARIADAYH
+53 AQIADAYH
-61 EKYPDTVKVIHKEN
+61 EKYPETVKVIHKEN

-88 ASGKYFKV
+88 ATGKYFKV
-96 VDADDWVDHEAL
+96 VDADDWLDHEAL
-108 ERLLDYIAS
+108 ERLLDYISS
-117 FDVAD
+117 FDAAA
-122 ANTDIDT
+122 ANADT
-129 DIDTDT
+129 DMDT
-135 AQVQVDAKARARD
+135 AQVQADAKAQAQD
-148 TAVLVPDVIY
+148 KALFDPDVIY
-158 NNYYWRLTDETK
+158 NNYYWRLTDEAK
-170 SPEAYERKAEFTEPF
+170 SPDAYERKTEFTEPF
-185 SGVEYRKVYD
+185 SGVEYHKVYD
-195 FESIADQCYVK
+195 FESIADRCYVK
-206 MHNMTIRTEILREHQ
+206 MHNMTIRTDILREHQ

-238 PMPYVRTIAFLPEF
+238 PMPYVETIAFLPEF

-286 YYDTHCKDIK
+286 YYDAHCRDIEQ
-296 GPNRKKYID
+296 PNRKKYID

-318 LLSMPDAAKRKNEF
+318 LLSMPDAAERKNEF
-332 VAMEETLQRDHADIY
+332 IAMEETLQRDYADIY

-356 LLRGSRYMLY
+356 LLRGSKYVLY
-366 PLAVAMMKNANEKT
+366 PLAVAMMKFSPRIS